1 MKSVI
6 FTIFLIIAAAF
17 SAFAQTEMLSEQMA
31 DTAMNR
37 VWADSPNGAG
47 IPPKWVYDF
56 GTELAGIKNLW
67 FKNRRQ
73 KIFRFYQK
81 RCGYFCAGR
90 RHD

>member
-17 SAFAQTEMLSEQMA
+17 SVFAQNQNLSARMA

-37 VWADSPNGAG
+37 VWVDSPNGAG

-56 GTELAGIKNLW
+56 GVILNGMKGL
-67 FKNRRQ
+67 
-73 KIFRFYQK
+73 
-81 RCGYFCAGR
+81 
-90 RHD
+90 